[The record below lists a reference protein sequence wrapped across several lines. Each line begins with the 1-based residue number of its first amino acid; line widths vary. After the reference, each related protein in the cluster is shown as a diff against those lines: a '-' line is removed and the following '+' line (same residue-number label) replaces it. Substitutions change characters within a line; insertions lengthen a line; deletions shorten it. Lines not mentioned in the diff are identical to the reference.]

1 MVVFMQY
8 GVGGRDTYFPLRHA
22 EITKCFSVSFHNIF
36 DAFIVDSWVAD
47 MEFGDVGFGIMF
59 SLSSARFL
67 SPNTFSVG

>member
-8 GVGGRDTYFPLRHA
+8 GVGGRDTYFSVTPHAGNHKMFLRQL
-22 EITKCFSVSFHNIF
+22 HNIF

-59 SLSSARFL
+59 FFIVRQVLVSEHF
-67 SPNTFSVG
+67 FQ